1 MMPFRDLRASSENR
15 FPEPGSPSID
25 EACDEAWLRQ
35 FHEGAPAVLEACYR
49 ACFGTVSRAIGPML
63 SGADRETAIHEVFA
77 RLISNETLRRS
88 FRGGSLT
95 AWLGTVARH
104 HAIDLRRRI
113 VRETGM
119 ADQEEG
125 PGSGDWEQAAEARL
139 LVERFRRQW
148 LPPQWLGVFE
158 LRFLQQLPQAEAAAR
173 LSMRRTTLAY
183 RELRIRRMLKR
194 FLVGDGRPPP
204 AGKGVP

>member
-1 MMPFRDLRASSENR
+1 VSSETR
-15 FPEPGSPSID
+15 FPEPGSPSTD
-25 EACDEAWLRQ
+25 VVWLGQ
-35 FHEGAPAVLEACYR
+35 FHAGAPGVLEACYR
-49 ACFGTVSRAIGPML
+49 QCFGAVSRAIGTIL

-77 RLISNETLRRS
+77 RLIASESLRRS

-104 HAIDLRRRI
+104 HALDLRRRI
-113 VRETGM
+113 VRETGLVEHEPVP
-119 ADQEEG
+119 D
-125 PGSGDWEQAAEARL
+125 SGDWEQAAEARL

-148 LPPQWLGVFE
+148 LPANWLGVFE

-173 LSMRRTTLAY
+173 LRIHRTTLAY

-194 FLVGDGRPPP
+194 FLVGDGSPPP
-204 AGKGVP
+204 AAKGVP